1 MSGRWAPLSGL
12 KMQKYLI
19 VKEKKNRLLFMKIES
34 ELNTLKIIVN
44 DCRLSL
50 NIRWLASLRISQ
62 KKSLQKRLVNRC
74 FITGRA
80 AGYNRFFRLSR
91 LQLRE
96 KASKL
101 SFVKKI

>member
-1 MSGRWAPLSGL
+1 
-12 KMQKYLI
+12 MQKYLVI
-19 VKEKKNRLLFMKIES
+19 KEKKNRHLFTKIES

>member
-1 MSGRWAPLSGL
+1 
-12 KMQKYLI
+12 MQKYLV
-19 VKEKKNRLLFMKIES
+19 VKEKKKRLLFMKIES

>member
-1 MSGRWAPLSGL
+1 LSGL
-12 KMQKYLI
+12 KMQKYLV

-62 KKSLQKRLVNRC
+62 KKSLQKDW
-74 FITGRA
+74 
-80 AGYNRFFRLSR
+80 
-91 LQLRE
+91 
-96 KASKL
+96 
-101 SFVKKI
+101 

>member
-1 MSGRWAPLSGL
+1 
-12 KMQKYLI
+12 MQKYLV
-19 VKEKKNRLLFMKIES
+19 VKDKKNRLLFTKIES

>member
-1 MSGRWAPLSGL
+1 LSGL
-12 KMQKYLI
+12 KMQKYLVI
-19 VKEKKNRLLFMKIES
+19 KEKKNRHLFTKIES

>member
-1 MSGRWAPLSGL
+1 
-12 KMQKYLI
+12 MQKYLV
-19 VKEKKNRLLFMKIES
+19 VKEKKNRLLFTKIES

-96 KASKL
+96 KASIL

>member
-1 MSGRWAPLSGL
+1 
-12 KMQKYLI
+12 MQKYLV
-19 VKEKKNRLLFMKIES
+19 VKEKKNRLLFTKIVS

>member
-1 MSGRWAPLSGL
+1 
-12 KMQKYLI
+12 MQKYLV
-19 VKEKKNRLLFMKIES
+19 VKEKKNRLLFTKIES

-91 LQLRE
+91 LQLRAT
-96 KASKL
+96 ASKL

>member
-1 MSGRWAPLSGL
+1 
-12 KMQKYLI
+12 MQKYLV

-34 ELNTLKIIVN
+34 ELNTLKMIVN

>member
-1 MSGRWAPLSGL
+1 
-12 KMQKYLI
+12 MQKYLV
-19 VKEKKNRLLFMKIES
+19 VKEKKNRLLFTKIES

-80 AGYNRFFRLSR
+80 ACYNRFFRLSR

>member
-1 MSGRWAPLSGL
+1 
-12 KMQKYLI
+12 MQKYLV
-19 VKEKKNRLLFMKIES
+19 VKEKKNRLLFTKIES

-50 NIRWLASLRISQ
+50 NLRWLASLRISQ

-101 SFVKKI
+101 SFFKKI

>member
-1 MSGRWAPLSGL
+1 LSGL
-12 KMQKYLI
+12 KMQKYLV

>member
-1 MSGRWAPLSGL
+1 
-12 KMQKYLI
+12 MQKYLT
-19 VKEKKNRLLFMKIES
+19 VKEKKNRLLFSKIES

-44 DCRLSL
+44 DCRLSF

-62 KKSLQKRLVNRC
+62 KKSLHKRLVNRC

-80 AGYNRFFRLSR
+80 AGYSRFFRLSR

-101 SFVKKI
+101 SFIKKI

>member
-1 MSGRWAPLSGL
+1 
-12 KMQKYLI
+12 MQKYLV
-19 VKEKKNRLLFMKIES
+19 VKEKKNRLLFTKIES
-34 ELNTLKIIVN
+34 ELYTLKLIVN

>member
-1 MSGRWAPLSGL
+1 
-12 KMQKYLI
+12 MQKYLV

-50 NIRWLASLRISQ
+50 NIRWLSSLRISQ

>member
-1 MSGRWAPLSGL
+1 
-12 KMQKYLI
+12 MQKYLV
-19 VKEKKNRLLFMKIES
+19 VKEKKNRLLFTKIES

-91 LQLRE
+91 LQFRE
-96 KASKL
+96 RASKL

>member
-1 MSGRWAPLSGL
+1 
-12 KMQKYLI
+12 MQKYLV

-44 DCRLSL
+44 DCRLSF

>member
-1 MSGRWAPLSGL
+1 
-12 KMQKYLI
+12 MQKYLV
-19 VKEKKNRLLFMKIES
+19 VKEKKNRLLFTKIES

-44 DCRLSL
+44 DCRFSL

>member
-1 MSGRWAPLSGL
+1 
-12 KMQKYLI
+12 MQKYLV
-19 VKEKKNRLLFMKIES
+19 VKEKKNRLLFTKIES

-50 NIRWLASLRISQ
+50 NLRWLASLRISQ

>member
-1 MSGRWAPLSGL
+1 
-12 KMQKYLI
+12 MQKYLV

>member
-1 MSGRWAPLSGL
+1 
-12 KMQKYLI
+12 
-19 VKEKKNRLLFMKIES
+19 
-34 ELNTLKIIVN
+34 LNTLKIIVN

>member
-1 MSGRWAPLSGL
+1 
-12 KMQKYLI
+12 MQKYLV
-19 VKEKKNRLLFMKIES
+19 VKEKKNRLLFTKIES

>member
-1 MSGRWAPLSGL
+1 
-12 KMQKYLI
+12 
-19 VKEKKNRLLFMKIES
+19 MKIES

-44 DCRLSL
+44 DCRLSF

>member
-1 MSGRWAPLSGL
+1 LSGL
-12 KMQKYLI
+12 KMQKYLV
-19 VKEKKNRLLFMKIES
+19 VKEKKNRLLFTKIES

>member
-1 MSGRWAPLSGL
+1 
-12 KMQKYLI
+12 MQKYLV
-19 VKEKKNRLLFMKIES
+19 VKKKKNRLLFTKIES